1 MMLPLDQTNYIVKT
15 ADFVIVRGVLEAC
28 RRQYQLPK
36 GFAGPFLGKFLEDFH
51 YDQDLVFEDC
61 DYFHS
66 RLAATSVGETDQKYV
81 IAIQNSSQLRDFLT
95 VDESAILAIIG
106 HCNPEPESVISLWTA
121 KIAQRVFH
129 ISQGPEPAEDI
140 AKIIPL
146 VFFCGRHRNRTD
158 PSSSPVELALSL
170 LLQLID
176 RHRDHIHAEF
186 LDRCRLYMSPP
197 DIQSVCDALEEAI
210 CCLDDNV
217 ILVVIIEGLEFFA
230 QAADMREPT
239 RHLVHTLVDI
249 YRSRPK
255 ATMKFL
261 FTSSSNLNLFE
272 TVLEDNE
279 VLEIKLDSQDNG
291 LYPEWLC
298 LEPLQIEFDHGFQE
312 R

>member
-1 MMLPLDQTNYIVKT
+1 MES
-15 ADFVIVRGVLEAC
+15 ADFIIVDNCLEAC
-28 RRQYQLPK
+28 RRQYELPE
-36 GFAGPFLGKFLEDFH
+36 GFARSFLAKFLEDFY
-51 YDQDLVFEDC
+51 YDQDLVVQDC

-66 RLAATSVGETDQKYV
+66 RLAATSIGELEQKYL
-81 IAIQNSSQLRDFLT
+81 IAIQHSSQLRDFLT

-106 HCNPEPESVISLWTA
+106 HCNPQPESGISLWTA
-121 KIAQRVFH
+121 KVVQRVFH
-129 ISQGPEPAEDI
+129 ITQGHEPTEDI
-140 AKIIPL
+140 VKIIPM

-158 PSSSPVELALSL
+158 PNFSPVELALSL

-176 RHRDHIHAEF
+176 RHRDHINPEF

-197 DIQSVCDALEEAI
+197 DIRSVCDALEEAI
-210 CCLDDNV
+210 CSLDGNV

-230 QAADMREPT
+230 QAAEMREPT

-272 TVLEDNE
+272 NVLEDSE

-298 LEPLQIEFDHGFQE
+298 LEPLQIEFDHRF
-312 R
+312 